1 MPPGRKSKLT
11 PTLQQEI
18 VDNLTLG
25 CTVRDC
31 CELAGLAEGT
41 FYRWCEQKSEFKE
54 AITQAQ
60 AKARRAAVM
69 AIRIN
74 LAETK
79 SKTAETVIFE
89 ETRLRWVAIKN
100 EAGQVIG
107 KEQQPYTYRKTT
119 VTNREAQTPPDWR
132 AGVEYLKRRDRDH
145 WSDKTTV
152 QVDDWRSQA
161 IEDIKAGKISFEALR
176 DAFDHETAT
185 ELFTAAG
192 ASIPPATG
200 AGLIQ

>member
-31 CELAGLAEGT
+31 CELAGINTDT
-41 FYRWCEQKSEFKE
+41 FYDWMNKKSDFSD
-54 AITQAQ
+54 AVTQAQ

-132 AGVEYLKRRDRDH
+132 AGVEYLKRRDNRN
-145 WSDKTTV
+145 WSDKITITIEDLR
-152 QVDDWRSQA
+152 QQA
-161 IEDIKAGKISFEALR
+161 INDIRAGVLTYDALAAEDKSLA
-176 DAFDHETAT
+176 D
-185 ELFTAAG
+185 ELFAAAG
-192 ASIPPATG
+192 VPIEAR
-200 AGLIQ
+200 